1 MTNKPTIDCISE
13 NALLLTWRN
22 EININQHKH
31 ILQLQKT
38 LNEQLVGVLID
49 SVASYHCLMVYYH
62 FQQISTEQMIE
73 KVEFIIK
80 KEQSKHGTQLPSLPT
95 SGSNEILRIPVYY
108 DLEQQW
114 DLKAVAQ
121 NCGLT
126 INEVINYHCQQ
137 QYRSFALGF
146 TPGFCYLA
154 SLPTVLQ
161 LPRKST
167 PRQKVPQGAVAIAE
181 QQTAIYPHQS
191 PGGWHIIGQT
201 PLAMYQYNHQYFQ
214 PTIKLGQAIEFYAI
228 SKQEFIMQNRSKEST
243 NNLGCIQS

>member
-1 MTNKPTIDCISE
+1 MNKPTIDCISE

-31 ILQLQKT
+31 ILQLQKAI
-38 LNEQLVGVLID
+38 NIQLANVLID

-62 FQQISTEQMIE
+62 FQQISTEEMIDE
-73 KVEFIIK
+73 IQFVISD
-80 KEQSKHGTQLPSLPT
+80 QQKHGAQQSSLST
-95 SGSNEILRIPVYY
+95 SVYNEVLRIPVYY
-108 DLEQQW
+108 DLEQEW

-121 NCGLT
+121 DCNLT
-126 INEVINYHCQQ
+126 INEVINYHSQQ
-137 QYRSFALGF
+137 RYHSFALGF

-154 SLPTVLQ
+154 SLPAALR

-167 PRQKVPQGAVAIAE
+167 PRQAVPEGAVAIAE

-201 PLAMYQYNHQYFQ
+201 PLAMYQCDHQYFQ
-214 PTIKLGQAIEFYAI
+214 PTIKLGQAIEFYPI
-228 SKQEFIMQNRSKEST
+228 SKQEFIMQSQSKNASKS
-243 NNLGCIQS
+243 LGFIKR